1 MGIRKGVLFAIGLI
15 AVSLVAA
22 TPAAASTASDTR
34 TISAEDTAAIAA
46 PEAPVSMDVAQPEI
60 LDTTVGGDAAGG
72 NGDSASD
79 RSHTRGVGVEGN
91 GARDS
96 ARESSD
102 TSQVTSFDGLNHF
115 AQRFGATNNAL
126 SVAPPDQG
134 LCEGNGMVLE
144 SVNSVTAVYS
154 STGALL
160 AGPTALNKFYGY
172 PPAINRATGVRGPF
186 VTDPSCYFDR
196 ATQRWF
202 MVVLTLETFPSG
214 RFKGPNHL
222 DVAVSRTADPT
233 GTWTVYRLPIQDD
246 GTQGTPN
253 HHCST
258 GPYPVVPTNPFAC
271 LGDYPHIGADANGFY
286 ITTNE
291 YSLFGPEFKAA
302 QIYAFS
308 KQALAANAT
317 SVTVTQIDTTGMVRG
332 VQSGFTV
339 WPATGPNGDSNSAA
353 NGTENFLSSNAASEV
368 NPLLNRTSRDLIV
381 WSLSNTASLG
391 TPTPDLTLTNTVL
404 KVGRYSAP
412 PKANQKVGN
421 TPLADCLN
429 DTSLQVAPGVF
440 GCWRLAVTVEPKH
453 NQVVQQRI
461 DTNDTRMQ
469 QVTYAGGMVYGALDT
484 GVKVKGRLEAGIEWF
499 AVDVSDDGGASLTN
513 EGFVGS
519 AGTNLSYPALAVN
532 ADGVGVMAFSLMGD
546 NDYPSAAWAPF
557 DAKRG
562 VGDIHVAGVGQGP
575 TDGFTDYGPAFGNP
589 PRARWGDYGAAVIDG
604 SNVWISSEYIGQT
617 CDFNTFIATNFRC
630 GNTRTQAGNWD
641 TRITELSLS

>member
-1 MGIRKGVLFAIGLI
+1 LGTRKVVLFVVGLF
-15 AVSLVAA
+15 ATSLVTAA
-22 TPAAASTASDTR
+22 PAAASTGSDTR
-34 TISAEDTAAIAA
+34 TISAGDTTSIAA
-46 PEAPVSMDVAQPEI
+46 PDAGISLDVAQPEI
-60 LDTTVGGDAAGG
+60 LDTSVGADDAAGP
-72 NGDSASD
+72 NGDTASD

-91 GARDS
+91 AAKDS

-102 TSQVTSFDGLNHF
+102 TSQVVSFDGLNHF
-115 AQRFGATNNAL
+115 AERFGATSNAL

-134 LCEGNGMVLE
+134 MCEGNGMVVE
-144 SVNSVTAVYS
+144 TVNAVTAVYS

-160 AGPTALNKFYGY
+160 GGPTALNKFYGY

-202 MVVLTLETFPSG
+202 MDVLTLDTFASG
-214 RFKGPNHL
+214 RFKGSNHL
-222 DVAVSRTADPT
+222 DIAVSKTPDPT
-233 GTWTVYRLPIQDD
+233 GSWVIYRIPIQDD
-246 GTQGTPN
+246 GTQGTPD
-253 HHCST
+253 HHCSAGHPAVT
-258 GPYPVVPTNPFAC
+258 PTNPNAC
-271 LGDYPHIGADANGFY
+271 LGDYPHIGADANGLY
-286 ITTNE
+286 LTTNE
-291 YSLFGPEFKAA
+291 YSFFGPEFKAA

-308 KQALAANAT
+308 KQALAANAA
-317 SVTVTQIDTTGMVRG
+317 SIGVTQIDTTAMVGG

-339 WPATGPNGDSNSAA
+339 WPATATNGDFNASAG
-353 NGTENFLSSNAASEV
+353 GTENFLSSNAASEV
-368 NPLLNRTSRDLIV
+368 NALLNHTSRDLIV
-381 WSLSNTASLG
+381 WSLTNTASLG
-391 TPTPDLTLTNTVL
+391 SGSPDLTLTNAVL

-412 PKANQKVGN
+412 PKATQKVGN

-429 DTSLQVAPGVF
+429 DTTLPVGAGLF

-453 NQVVQQRI
+453 NQVEQQRV

-484 GVKVKGRLEAGIEWF
+484 GVKVKGQLLAGIQWF
-499 AVDVSDDGGASLTN
+499 AVDVTGGEPNLAN
-513 EGFVGS
+513 EGFLGS

-532 ADGVGVMAFSLMGD
+532 ADGQGVMAFSLMGD
-546 NDYPSAAWAPF
+546 SDYPTAAWAPF

-562 VGDIHVAGVGQGP
+562 MGDIRIAAAGQGP

-589 PRARWGDYGAAVIDG
+589 ARSRWGDYGAALIDG
-604 SNVWISSEYIGQT
+604 SNVWIASEYIGQT

-630 GNTRTQAGNWD
+630 GSTRTQAGNWD